1 VDTPNDIAQVLS
13 GIARTL
19 RDGKPPYAVPFR
31 YKKALR
37 DLADARE
44 DRTPER
50 STRFGRAAVALGPA
64 LRAADANAALSGTK
78 RTLGIDMLMEQW
90 RRICAS
96 GPAPLPQPQ
105 LHQKYEHT
113 YVAVG
118 GETMRVRIANVEQDA
133 RDPRGEVLLYDFR
146 VIAPDGAEE
155 PLCRPDPDGRR
166 LGLPLAGVSDAAG
179 ILRAGAGNEFELVCT
194 AGARGKCVRFGYAP
208 WRAAPDGR
216 PMLDWYNACVRMMRG
231 DYCGDGRPFTRDGTI
246 IDISDRI
253 GVQQSDDDPSFRFE
267 AAWGPDGALCVAH
280 PRIPEIIDLEGLAR
294 ACPRLAGKLGPAA
307 CNENAPGGLLINRSR

>member
-1 VDTPNDIAQVLS
+1 MTFLRLVIAAALVAAWTDARAEAGPPPAATTGVDVVGT
-13 GIARTL
+13 TL
-19 RDGKPPYAVPFR
+19 RARRPDGSVVQ
-31 YKKALR
+31 
-37 DLADARE
+37 
-44 DRTPER
+44 
-50 STRFGRAAVALGPA
+50 G
-64 LRAADANAALSGTK
+64 AALIGSV
-78 RTLGIDMLMEQW
+78 LV
-90 RRICAS
+90 
-96 GPAPLPQPQ
+96 
-105 LHQKYEHT
+105 
-113 YVAVG
+113 VAVG

-307 CNENAPGGLLINRSR
+307 CNENAPGGPLINRSR